1 MAEEADLIL
10 ALEFITE
17 GARAVVPQQ
26 LQQEAFALESFQKEM
41 EKIRKKSRGWTMGRS
56 IQGLGIGRKITKG
69 REEETLAMRVYVDRK
84 KARAKC
90 KNPVPKTVS
99 VPEVGKVPTDV
110 VEIGRVEA
118 ETFRDR
124 VRPAMPGAG
133 LGHKDVT
140 VGTFGCLVRRRGRK
154 RRVYILSNS
163 HVLAN
168 SGLARIGDTIIQPGD
183 RDGGRVSRD
192 TIATLSEFVRFDF
205 GAGFP
210 NLVDAAVARVNP
222 RSVMPEIRI
231 LGVRPAGVSRA
242 LARGMAVKK
251 VGRTTDFTTGVI
263 QDLHYRVRIPY
274 RISKTNP
281 RTRRAAG
288 FKGLVLCSRYTAAGD
303 SGAVVLNSRDRAVG
317 LHIAGSQSSS
327 IFCRIQNVFDAL
339 NIELV

>member
-1 MAEEADLIL
+1 MAKESDLVL

-17 GARAVVPQQ
+17 GARALVPQK
-26 LQQEAFALESFQKEM
+26 LQREAFALESFQKET

-56 IQGLGIGRKITKG
+56 IQGLGVGRKITKG
-69 REEETLAMRVYVDRK
+69 REEETLAMRVYVHRK

-90 KNPVPKTVS
+90 KNPVPKTMS
-99 VPEVGKVPTDV
+99 VPEVGKIPTDV

-124 VRPAMPGAG
+124 VRPAMPGVG
-133 LGHKDVT
+133 LGHKDIT

-154 RRVYILSNS
+154 RGLDILSNS

-168 SGLARIGDTIIQPGD
+168 SGLAGIGDRVIQPGD
-183 RDGGRVSRD
+183 RDGGRVSKD
-192 TIATLSEFVRFDF
+192 TIATLAEFVPFDF
-205 GAGFP
+205 VDGFP
-210 NLVDAAVARVNP
+210 NLVDAAIARINS
-222 RSVMPEIRI
+222 RSVRPEIRI

-242 LARGMAVKK
+242 LARGMAVNK

-281 RTRRAAG
+281 KIRRAAG
-288 FKGLVLCSRYTAAGD
+288 FRDLVLCSRYPAAGD
-303 SGAVVLNSRDRAVG
+303 SGSIVLNSRDRAVG
-317 LHIAGSQSSS
+317 LHFAGSASSS
-327 IFCRIQNVFDAL
+327 IFCRIQNVFDAF
-339 NIELV
+339 NIELA

>member
-1 MAEEADLIL
+1 MAKESDLVL

-17 GARAVVPQQ
+17 GARALVPQE
-26 LQQEAFALESFQKEM
+26 LQREEFALESFQKET
-41 EKIRKKSRGWTMGRS
+41 EKIRTKSRGWTMGRS
-56 IQGLGIGRKITKG
+56 IQGLGVGRKITKG

-90 KNPVPKTVS
+90 KNPVPKTMS

-124 VRPAMPGAG
+124 VRPAMPGV
-133 LGHKDVT
+133 GHEDT
-140 VGTFGCLVRRRGRK
+140 TLGTFGCLVRRRGTQRGS
-154 RRVYILSNS
+154 YILSNS

-168 SGLARIGDTIIQPGD
+168 SGLAGIGDRVIQPGD
-183 RDGGRVSRD
+183 RDRGKVSTD
-192 TIATLSEFVRFDF
+192 TIATLAEFVPFDF

-210 NLVDAAVARVNP
+210 NLVDAAIARINS
-222 RSVMPEIRI
+222 RSVRPEIRI
-231 LGVRPAGVSRA
+231 LGVLPAGVSRA

-274 RISKTNP
+274 GISKTDP
-281 RTRRAAG
+281 RIRRSAG
-288 FKGLVLCSRYTAAGD
+288 FRDLVLCSRYTAAGD
-303 SGAVVLNSRDRAVG
+303 SGSIVLNSRNRAVG
-317 LHIAGSQSSS
+317 LHIAGSASSS

-339 NIELV
+339 NIELA

>member
-1 MAEEADLIL
+1 MAKESDLVL

-17 GARAVVPQQ
+17 GARALVPQE
-26 LQQEAFALESFQKEM
+26 LQREAFALESFQKET

-56 IQGLGIGRKITKG
+56 IQGLGVGRKITKG
-69 REEETLAMRVYVDRK
+69 REEETLAIRVYVDRK

-90 KNPVPKTVS
+90 KNPVPKTMS
-99 VPEVGKVPTDV
+99 VPEVGRVPTDV

-124 VRPAMPGAG
+124 VRPAMPGVG
-133 LGHKDVT
+133 LGHEDVT
-140 VGTFGCLVRRRGRK
+140 VGTFGCLVRRRGRQ
-154 RRVYILSNS
+154 RGRYILSNS

-168 SGLARIGDTIIQPGD
+168 SGLAGIGDRVIQPGD
-183 RDGGRVSRD
+183 RDGGRVSTD
-192 TIATLSEFVRFDF
+192 AIAALAEFVPFDF

-210 NLVDAAVARVNP
+210 NHVDAAIARINR
-222 RSVMPEIRI
+222 RSVRPEIRI

-274 RISKTNP
+274 RTSRTDP
-281 RTRRAAG
+281 RIRRSAG
-288 FKGLVLCSRYTAAGD
+288 FRDLVLCSRYTAGGD
-303 SGAVVLNSRDRAVG
+303 SGSIVLNSRNRAVG
-317 LHIAGSQSSS
+317 LHIAGSASSS

-339 NIELV
+339 NIELA